1 MSSTRR
7 TAVATGVLFLLS
19 HVTSIPALLLR
30 DPVLN
35 DPNFIVGG
43 GPVTPVLLAAFLDVL
58 LALSVIGTAVAIYP
72 VVRRQNEGVA
82 LGYVGLRTLEAAVI
96 AAGVISLLAVV
107 TLRAEAAGA
116 AGAEATLLASVLVA
130 LHNGAFLLGSGLVL
144 GANTVLL
151 AWLLYRS
158 GLVPRFI
165 PVLGLIGGPLVFLVA
180 ATQLFKAIEQY
191 SLWATLTAMPAFAFE
206 LCLAF
211 YLILKGFRPSA
222 VARLAPVPGTATMGI
237 HPVIAQA

>member
-7 TAVATGVLFLLS
+7 TAVATGVLFLLT

-43 GPVTPVLLAAFLDVL
+43 GPVAPVLLAVFLDVL

-72 VVRRQNEGVA
+72 VLKRQNEGVA

-96 AAGVISLLAVV
+96 ATGAVALLAVV
-107 TLRAEAAGA
+107 TLRIELAGT
-116 AGAEATLLASVLVA
+116 AGAEVTLLGAALVT
-130 LHNGAFLLGSGLVL
+130 LHNGTFLVGPGLVL
-144 GANTVLL
+144 GTNTVLL
-151 AWLLYRS
+151 AWLLYRC
-158 GLVPRFI
+158 GVVPRFI
-165 PVLGLIGGPLVFLVA
+165 PVLGLIGGPLVFVVA
-180 ATQLFKAIEQY
+180 AAQLFGVIEQY
-191 SLWATLTAMPAFAFE
+191 SLGATITAMPAFAFE

-211 YLILKGFRPSA
+211 YLILKGFRLPA
-222 VARLAPVPGTATMGI
+222 LARLTPAPATGTAAPQ
-237 HPVIAQA
+237 PVTAQP